1 MSRCGRLG
9 HVGRTGLGLALLLLV
24 LALLGVGAGGARAQ
38 DDRPAVVV
46 RDPTAQTF
54 KAAVQRFHDSAV
66 ATDPARGERLR
77 EGIVEALKWNRVFEG
92 IAPRAFLGPETSP
105 PLEAPEPPSCED
117 WRTIGADALV
127 EGEIRVEGEP
137 EVDRVEVEFRVWD
150 VVRCRSLLRKR
161 YFGEP
166 ADLATI
172 ARRIADDVV
181 GEFAGAAGVAATEI
195 AFISD
200 RSGRK
205 EVYVMNAEGSAVRSA
220 TRNRSINAF
229 PDWHPGGDELVY
241 TSYRMGGQPGLFR
254 LTRGRREPGP
264 LLGRLDASS
273 AVYRGVWAPDGDR
286 LAFVRSVGAGTDLFT
301 ARPDGSDLRRLT
313 DNRVIDI
320 APSWSPDGERLAFV
334 SDRAGAPQVYIMDAD
349 GENVRRL
356 TFQGAYNTGPA
367 WSPDGRWI
375 AYESRVGGQFDIWL
389 IDAEGESSFPLI
401 DHPRSDEGPSWS
413 PDGRWLAF
421 SSTRRGRADI
431 YAIGIDG
438 RSLRRLTAGSGN
450 NTSPAWSP
458 YPGKR

>member
-1 MSRCGRLG
+1 VRWLRGARGRRRWLPALG
-9 HVGRTGLGLALLLLV
+9 LLALGAGLGP
-24 LALLGVGAGGARAQ
+24 GAGPAGAQ
-38 DDRPAVVV
+38 EDRPAVVV
-46 RDPTAQTF
+46 RDPTARTF
-54 KAAVQRFHDSAV
+54 KAAVQRFHDPAV
-66 ATDPARGERLR
+66 AEDPTRGERLR
-77 EGIVEALKWNRVFEG
+77 EDIVEALEWNRVFEG
-92 IAPRAFLGPETSP
+92 IAPGAFLGPETSP
-105 PLEAPEPPSCED
+105 PLDAPEPPSCEP
-117 WRTIGADALV
+117 WRTVGADALV
-127 EGEIRVEGEP
+127 EGEIRAGE
-137 EVDRVEVEFRVWD
+137 DRLEVEFRVWD
-150 VVRCRSLLRKR
+150 VVRCRSPLRKR

-166 ADLATI
+166 ADFGAI

-181 GEFAGAAGVAATEI
+181 GEFTGARGVASTEV

-205 EVYVMNAEGSAVRSA
+205 EVHVMNADGSAVRSA

-229 PDWHPGGDELVY
+229 PAWHPGGNELVY
-241 TSYRMGGQPGLFR
+241 TSYRRAGQPGLFR
-254 LTRGRREPGP
+254 LTRGHREPGP
-264 LLGRLDASS
+264 LLGRLDRGS
-273 AVYRGVWAPDGDR
+273 AVYRGVWSPDGER
-286 LAFVRSVGAGTDLFT
+286 LAFVRSVGEGTEIFT
-301 ARPDGSDLRRLT
+301 GRPDGNGLRRLT
-313 DNRVIDI
+313 RNRIIDI

-334 SDRAGAPQVYIMDAD
+334 SDRAGAPQLYIMDAD

-389 IDAEGESSFPLI
+389 IDPEGETSFPLV

-413 PDGRWLAF
+413 PDSRWLAF

-450 NTSPAWSP
+450 NTSPAWGP